1 MVKTHEINLNTTEF
15 NRFANSDYI
24 VLEINNIEVNDYI
37 LFKQIELSDGSTTET
52 GLFKMTKVKELI
64 QNDGFKEGYAL
75 LIVNNI

>member
-15 NRFANSDYI
+15 NRFANSNYI
-24 VLEINNIEVNDYI
+24 VLEVSNIEVNDYI
-37 LFKQIELSDGSTTET
+37 LFKQIELVDGSTTET

>member
-15 NRFANSDYI
+15 NRFANSNYI

-37 LFKQIELSDGSTTET
+37 LFKQIELVDGSTTET

-75 LIVNNI
+75 LVVNNI

>member
-15 NRFANSDYI
+15 NRFANSNYI

-37 LFKQIELSDGSTTET
+37 LFKQIELVDGSTTET
-52 GLFKMTKVKELI
+52 GLFKMTKVKEII

>member
-15 NRFANSDYI
+15 NRFANSNYI
-24 VLEINNIEVNDYI
+24 VLEVNNIEVNDYI
-37 LFKQIELSDGSTTET
+37 LFKQIELADGSTTET

>member
-15 NRFANSDYI
+15 NRFSNSNYI
-24 VLEINNIEVNDYI
+24 VLEVNNIEVNDYI
-37 LFKQIELSDGSTTET
+37 LFKQIELVDGSTTET

-75 LIVNNI
+75 LVVNTI

>member
-15 NRFANSDYI
+15 NRFANSNYI
-24 VLEINNIEVNDYI
+24 VLEVNNIELNDYI

-64 QNDGFKEGYAL
+64 RNDGFKEGYAL

>member
-15 NRFANSDYI
+15 NRFANSNYI

-37 LFKQIELSDGSTTET
+37 LFKQIELVDGSTTET

>member
-15 NRFANSDYI
+15 NRFANSNYI
-24 VLEINNIEVNDYI
+24 VLEVNNIEVNDYI

>member
-15 NRFANSDYI
+15 NRFANSNYI
-24 VLEINNIEVNDYI
+24 VLEVNNIEVNDYI
-37 LFKQIELSDGSTTET
+37 LFKQIESVDGSTKET

>member
-15 NRFANSDYI
+15 NRFANSNYI

-37 LFKQIELSDGSTTET
+37 LFKQIELVDGSTTET

-75 LIVNNI
+75 LIVDNI

>member
-15 NRFANSDYI
+15 NRFANSNYI
-24 VLEINNIEVNDYI
+24 VLEVNNIEVNDYI
-37 LFKQIELSDGSTTET
+37 LFKQIELVDGSTTET

-64 QNDGFKEGYAL
+64 QNDGFKDGYAL

>member
-15 NRFANSDYI
+15 NRFANSNYI
-24 VLEINNIEVNDYI
+24 VLEVNNIEVNDYI
-37 LFKQIELSDGSTTET
+37 LFKQIELVDGSTTET

-64 QNDGFKEGYAL
+64 RNDGFKEGYAL

>member
-15 NRFANSDYI
+15 NRFANSNYI

-37 LFKQIELSDGSTTET
+37 LFKQIELVDGSTTET

-64 QNDGFKEGYAL
+64 QNDGFKEGYVL
-75 LIVNNI
+75 LVVNNI

>member
-15 NRFANSDYI
+15 NRFANSNYI
-24 VLEINNIEVNDYI
+24 VLEVNNIEVNDYI
-37 LFKQIELSDGSTTET
+37 LFKQIELVDGSTTET

-75 LIVNNI
+75 LVVNNI